1 MTIWYDMC
9 TLYLICH
16 MTHMC
21 LWVRERANV
30 LCRLCVHNE
39 LQKAADALRGV
50 RPMRAPAL
58 LHASTTGS
66 KQKPVGN
73 KKQHCKLASL
83 FSTVDIISS
92 SLEKRCRISFVDLVN
107 YAAMNPN
114 EADTYVS

>member
-1 MTIWYDMC
+1 
-9 TLYLICH
+9 
-16 MTHMC
+16 MC
-21 LWVRERANV
+21 LWVREPERANV

-50 RPMRAPAL
+50 RPMRAAAL

-73 KKQHCKLASL
+73 KKQHCKLATASL